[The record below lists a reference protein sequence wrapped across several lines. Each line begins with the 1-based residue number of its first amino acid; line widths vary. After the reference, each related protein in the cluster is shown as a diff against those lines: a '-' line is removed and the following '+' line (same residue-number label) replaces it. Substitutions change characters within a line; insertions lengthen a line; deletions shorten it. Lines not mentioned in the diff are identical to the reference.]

1 MKAKRPEVPTRGGL
15 TEDQVAELRAHLAL
29 RPRLAQN
36 EDEVLWAIRHWFP
49 VTRSALI
56 GEQAEERA
64 WRAEHFAKVA
74 ALARELQ
81 TALAEDGLFPEKRPL
96 AKTKDLEWA
105 SFDQNLERL
114 AVSAGEEA
122 EAARALKLTG
132 RASEKWRDQLVALV
146 DDLYQRREDMTKRV
160 VTGHRQQT
168 IAMLFRFLGVQV
180 RDLKSTLR
188 DARARKVPPP
198 FVLKVG
204 ES

>member
-36 EDEVLWAIRHWFP
+36 DEVLWGIWSWFG
-49 VTRSALI
+49 VTQREI
-56 GEQAEERA
+56 GGEAAKERK

-81 TALAEDGLFPEKRPL
+81 DALAEDGLLPEKRPL
-96 AKTKDLEWA
+96 WKTKDLDWA

-114 AVSAGEEA
+114 AASAGEEA
-122 EAARALKLTG
+122 EAARAPKITG

-180 RDLKSTLR
+180 KDLKSTLR
-188 DARARKVPPP
+188 DARAREVPPP
-198 FVLKVG
+198 LVLKVG